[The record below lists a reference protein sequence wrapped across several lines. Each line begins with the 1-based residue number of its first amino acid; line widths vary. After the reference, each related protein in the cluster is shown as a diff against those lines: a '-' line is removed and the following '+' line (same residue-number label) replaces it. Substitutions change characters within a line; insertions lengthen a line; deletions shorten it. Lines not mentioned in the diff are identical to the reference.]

1 MVSLLLLPFLSARRS
16 LTSFARL
23 SSPSTSFVI
32 PPSAALIPPL
42 RRPLFVGPISEGM
55 DGGWK
60 SDAIRQRERQQ
71 VVFGGG
77 GWGRQEVGLIF
88 VLNCSAKVLS
98 LKGGGIG
105 AVSVKSKG
113 RWLKEGRKG

>member
-1 MVSLLLLPFLSARRS
+1 MVSLLLLPFLYARRS

-42 RRPLFVGPISEGM
+42 RHLLFVGPISEGM
-55 DGGWK
+55 DRGWK

-71 VVFGGG
+71 VVFGAGG
-77 GWGRQEVGLIF
+77 VRREEVGLIF
-88 VLNCSAKVLS
+88 VLNCSARVLS
-98 LKGGGIG
+98 W
-105 AVSVKSKG
+105 
-113 RWLKEGRKG
+113 REGE

>member
-1 MVSLLLLPFLSARRS
+1 MVSLFLLPFLYARRS

-42 RRPLFVGPISEGM
+42 RHLLFVGPISEGM

-77 GWGRQEVGLIF
+77 GRREEVGLIF
-88 VLNCSAKVLS
+88 VLNCSARVLS
-98 LKGGGIG
+98 LEGGGVG
-105 AVSVKSKG
+105 AVSGKSKG